1 MNKNLPILLVLV
13 MIASGFSSVVFSE
26 TGSAVPEEY
35 DLVIIAPDCFSA
47 PLQPLVDHKNDF
59 AMRTFLKTT
68 EDIYIEY
75 SGFDNAE
82 QIKYF
87 IKDAIET
94 FGIDYVLLVG
104 GRAPSSSGEEWFLP
118 VRYSN
123 IVDNW
128 MIPEYTYLSD
138 LYFADIYDE
147 HGDFSSWDTDQD
159 GVYSL
164 WPENQS
170 ADDICDLYPDV
181 FVGRLACRNTIE
193 VNVMVEKIISYE
205 TSADESWFKKM
216 VAVAGDTYPDNDY
229 FEGENAALESLSY
242 MTDFEQIKLFT
253 SDGSLSGVGDVITMV
268 NQGCGFL
275 LFLGHGSPYAWG
287 THTPYDDS
295 TLIYGLKL
303 HHMMFLQNKEKLPIC
318 VVGGC
323 HNSMFNIS
331 LFHQSWTYG
340 IPALECWSWWL
351 TRKIGGGS
359 IATIGCSGLGYGKE
373 DKRNPELGGGGDYLN
388 VLFFKEYGENS
399 PEFLGEVW
407 GNAISTYLDE
417 YPIDWTQ
424 YAFADTALDAKT
436 VQQWVLLG
444 DPSLKIGG
452 YH

>member
-1 MNKNLPILLVLV
+1 MLLVIIMV
-13 MIASGFSSVVFSE
+13 ISGFSSVVFSG
-26 TGSAVPEEY
+26 TGTAVPEEY
-35 DLVIIAPDCFSA
+35 DLVIIAPACFA
-47 PLQPLVDHKNDF
+47 DQLQKLVDHKNDF
-59 AMRTFLKTT
+59 AMRTFLKTA
-68 EDIYIEY
+68 EEIYDGY
-75 SGFDNAE
+75 AGRDNAE

-94 FGIDYVLLVG
+94 FGIKYVLLVG
-104 GRAPSSSGEEWFLP
+104 GRAPGLSEEHWYIP
-118 VRYSN
+118 ARYSN

-128 MIPEYTYLSD
+128 MIPEFTYLSD

-159 GVYSL
+159 GVYGEWS
-164 WPENQS
+164 ENQS

-181 FVGRLACRNTIE
+181 SVGRLACRNNFE
-193 VNVMVEKIISYE
+193 VKVMVDKIISYE
-205 TSADESWFKKM
+205 TSADDSWFKKM

-253 SDGSLSGVGDVITMV
+253 SDGSLTGVRDVVTTL

-287 THTPYDDS
+287 THPPYDD
-295 TLIYGLKL
+295 TDLIYGLKV

-331 LFHQSWTYG
+331 LFHQFWTYG
-340 IPALECWSWWL
+340 IPALESWSWWL
-351 TRKIGGGS
+351 TRALNGGS
-359 IATIGCSGLGYGKE
+359 IATIGNTGLGYGKE

-399 PEFLGEVW
+399 PEFLGDVW
-407 GNAISTYLDE
+407 GNAISMYLDE
-417 YPIDWTQ
+417 YPIDWLQ

-452 YH
+452 YR